1 MFFSPYAIPAL
12 IALVAKLILLFFAL
26 RPARLHGA
34 LAKLYAVEVLL
45 SIGLS
50 ATEVGVLQ
58 SRALD
63 ADPDST
69 FRYFGRAYFLI
80 CVPLLAVLAHLAT
93 LISLDDLTPRQKR
106 AIYVTVYGFAAIVE
120 ALLAFTPWIISGFER
135 FSTYSYTRVGGPVY
149 WLFEWFVVTNT
160 LATVLLPIYGLRSGR
175 SELARSRCKLWIV
188 TTTPIAFLVLGVV
201 ALLHFHIW
209 IINVT
214 VTLPILF
221 TFHLAFIGY
230 AVHNRRIIDLDFY
243 RPGSRVRR
251 EKMRFYQHLLEFLR
265 ETNPPETKDRIAE
278 RLAALLDCKVALFDQ
293 DNCYASPG
301 EGNLLVRF
309 PKSELEKIREP
320 AVATE
325 IENSCPQLTQ
335 RMWEH
340 GVAAIFPLFAHS
352 RTGAHWLVVDEGFS
366 RRIHTPMDFQIV
378 GRLLKHAAGWC
389 LDNTLRRIE
398 LGSADNTGT
407 RKNRQQGDRTAVPQ
421 SAEAHSALSLDEQI
435 AELEC
440 QIIQEA
446 LARCKGSQAEAAR
459 QLGIK
464 PNTLY
469 YKIRRCG
476 LEIRKP
482 RHSQV

>member
-1 MFFSPYAIPAL
+1 MLLSPYTIPAL

-34 LAKLYAVEVLL
+34 LAKLFAVEVLL

-58 SRALD
+58 ARALD
-63 ADPDST
+63 VDPDSA
-69 FRYFGRAYFLI
+69 FRYFGYTYFII

-93 LISLDDLTPRQKR
+93 LISLDNPTPRQKL
-106 AIYVTVYGFAAIVE
+106 AIYVTVYGFAALVE
-120 ALLAFTPWIISGFER
+120 VLLVFTPWVISGFER
-135 FSTYSYTRVGGPVY
+135 LGTYSYTRVAGPLY
-149 WLFEWFVVTNT
+149 WLFEWFVATNV

-175 SELARSRCKLWIV
+175 AELARSRCKLWIA
-188 TTTPIAFLVLGVV
+188 TTTPIAILVLGVV
-201 ALLHFHIW
+201 ALLHFRVLV
-209 IINVT
+209 INVT
-214 VTLPILF
+214 VTLPILL
-221 TFHLAFIGY
+221 TLHLAFVGY
-230 AVHNRRIIDLDFY
+230 AIHNRRIIDLDFY

-251 EKMRFYQHLLEFLR
+251 EKMRFYQRLLGFLR
-265 ETNPPETKDRIAE
+265 EPNPPDTKVHIAE
-278 RLAALLDCKVALFDQ
+278 RLATLLDCKVVLFDQ
-293 DNCYASPG
+293 DNCYTSPTK
-301 EGNLLVRF
+301 GNLLSQF

-320 AVATE
+320 AIAGE
-325 IENSCPQLTQ
+325 IENLHPQLIQ
-335 RMWEH
+335 RMREH

-352 RTGAHWLVVDEGFS
+352 RSGAHWLVVDEGFS

-389 LDNTLRRIE
+389 LDNTLRGMA
-398 LGSADNTGT
+398 LQSGDNTDTG
-407 RKNRQQGDRTAVPQ
+407 KDWQQYDRTTVPQ
-421 SAEAHSALSLDEQI
+421 PAETRSPLSLDEQI

-440 QIIQEA
+440 QIIREA
-446 LARCKGSQAEAAR
+446 LVRCKGSQAEAAR

-469 YKIRRCG
+469 YRIRRCG

-482 RHSQV
+482 RHLLD